1 MKRNI
6 MQAIVLPKSPHTPK
20 QGVADKT
27 GPVIPIL
34 ALLYQHQWRVSD
46 WIEALTSPILW
57 LFVGTS
63 DTICACDVSLRKTFS
78 AL

>member
-1 MKRNI
+1 

-27 GPVIPIL
+27 GPATLVL
-34 ALLYQHQWRVSD
+34 ALLYQHQWWVSN
-46 WIEALTSPILW
+46 WIEALMSPILW
-57 LFVGTS
+57 LFVSTS
-63 DTICACDVSLRKTFS
+63 DTNSACDGILRKKFS